1 MKEGEGRK
9 GGREQ
14 GEGETHVGRDTDRE
28 RGGRGIP

>member
-1 MKEGEGRK
+1 MKEG

-14 GEGETHVGRDTDRE
+14 GEGETHVGRGTDRE